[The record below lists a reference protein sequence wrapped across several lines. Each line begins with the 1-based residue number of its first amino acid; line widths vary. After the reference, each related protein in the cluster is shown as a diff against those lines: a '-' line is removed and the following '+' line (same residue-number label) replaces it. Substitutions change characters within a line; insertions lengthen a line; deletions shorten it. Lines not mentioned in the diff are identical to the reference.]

1 MFTHVQAIA
10 AVERAQEVERLMNI
24 RVIAA
29 KLHAAVFVGAGA
41 DQHIVITLL
50 TEFFDGEM
58 RVAAV
63 DNVDAVI
70 NNELNILL
78 DKFSGNA
85 EMRNDIFTTPPAL
98 ASRSK
103 SVTGWPARARK

>member
-1 MFTHVQAIA
+1 
-10 AVERAQEVERLMNI
+10 MNI
-24 RVIAA
+24 RIVAA
-29 KLHAAVFVGAGA
+29 KLHAAVFVSAGS
-41 DQHIVITLL
+41 DQYIAITLL

-63 DNVDAVI
+63 DNIDAVI

>member
-1 MFTHVQAIA
+1 MPASPAASGDKSPSLSQRRGDKNSGVKLGGDNPNIHKSLNFLRAFNRGDRLNVGKHVAI
-10 AVERAQEVERLMNI
+10 V
-24 RVIAA
+24 
-29 KLHAAVFVGAGA
+29 
-41 DQHIVITLL
+41 HIVITLL

-78 DKFSGNA
+78 EVPAA
-85 EMRNDIFTTPPAL
+85 ETRW
-98 ASRSK
+98 R
-103 SVTGWPARARK
+103 